1 LIFCDISISPGS
13 FRKNPPQSPFL
24 KGGSYRNALPYL
36 EVTIFWTK
44 GKGGISIMAL
54 YIVQH
59 GKSLPKDIDPEK
71 GLSDEGR
78 AEVEHIAEDAKNYGV
93 RVTQIK
99 HSGKKRAQQ
108 TAEIFASAL
117 TPELGVQT
125 IDGID
130 PMDDVAVFSG
140 SIDFGKDMMLVGHLP
155 FMERLISHLITGSIE
170 RPVFKLQNGGIL
182 CLDKD
187 QNSDSPI
194 IKWALMPKV
203 G

>member
-1 LIFCDISISPGS
+1 
-13 FRKNPPQSPFL
+13 
-24 KGGSYRNALPYL
+24 
-36 EVTIFWTK
+36 
-44 GKGGISIMAL
+44 MAL

-59 GKSLPKDIDPEK
+59 GKSLSKDIDPEK

-78 AEVEHIAEDAKNYGV
+78 AEVEHIAEVAKNYGV
-93 RVTQIK
+93 RVAHIK

-117 TPELGVQT
+117 TSELGVKT
-125 IDGID
+125 VDGMN

-140 SIDFGKDMMLVGHLP
+140 GIDFGEDLMLVGHLP

-187 QNSDSPI
+187 QSFDSPF
-194 IKWALMPKV
+194 IKWALMPKI